1 MKKPEFF
8 IICIIFIFLFLGEMP
23 LTRLARR
30 YHRNKA
36 NDYHTNPENH
46 IDIISQLE
54 EEMSE
59 VVLTQSCG
67 KFSLFLTFFYN
78 ESLLL

>member
-1 MKKPEFF
+1 
-8 IICIIFIFLFLGEMP
+8 MP
-23 LTRLARR
+23 YTRLARR
-30 YHRNKA
+30 YHRNQA
-36 NDYHTNPENH
+36 NNYHTNPENH

-67 KFSLFLTFFYN
+67 KFSLILTFFYN